1 METKENVFRQALKGK
16 KIPILTLDNKWYQLF
31 TRENNDPK
39 MEQLAEELKALVAKQ
54 GQINSDLKDIRK
66 LKAKLMDEI
75 VAGID
80 NKLLS
85 DKEMDEHK
93 TLIEECN
100 TKIDEKQDELL
111 DLPAQIDEVNFELM
125 IRTMDICYRTMSDNA
140 AEIEKI
146 AEWIAKIRIELKK
159 NVIRK
164 QEREWLNQEMYAYMH
179 DIFGP
184 EVIEI
189 FDMTYNPDDNKL
201 KG

>member
-16 KIPILTLDNKWYQLF
+16 KIPILTLDNKWYQFF

-80 NKLLS
+80 NKPLS

>member
-1 METKENVFRQALKGK
+1 M
-16 KIPILTLDNKWYQLF
+16 TLDNKWYQLF
-31 TRENNDPK
+31 TRENKDPK
-39 MEQLAEELKALVAKQ
+39 TEQLAEELKSLVANQ

-66 LKAKLMDEI
+66 LKARLMDEI

-80 NKLLS
+80 NTPLS

-93 TLIEECN
+93 ALIEECN
-100 TKIDEKQDELL
+100 SKIDEKQDELL
-111 DLPAQIDEVNFELM
+111 DLPARIDEVNFELM
-125 IRTMDICYRTMSDNA
+125 VRTMDICYRAMSDNS

-146 AEWIAKIRIELKK
+146 AEWINKIRIELKK

-189 FDMTYNPDDNKL
+189 FDMTYNPDDNRL

>member
-1 METKENVFRQALKGK
+1 MQTKENVFRQALKGK

>member
-80 NKLLS
+80 NKPLS

-159 NVIRK
+159 NVIHK

>member
-31 TRENNDPK
+31 TRENNDPRT
-39 MEQLAEELKALVAKQ
+39 EQLAEELKALVAKQ

-66 LKAKLMDEI
+66 LKTKLMDEI

-80 NKLLS
+80 NMPLS

>member
-1 METKENVFRQALKGK
+1 MEKRETIFREALKGK

-31 TRENNDPK
+31 TRENRDPK
-39 MEQLAEELKALVAKQ
+39 TEQLAEELKSLVADQ

-66 LKAKLMDEI
+66 LKARLMDEI

-80 NKLLS
+80 NTPLS

-93 TLIEECN
+93 ALIEECN
-100 TKIDEKQDELL
+100 SKIDEKQDELL
-111 DLPAQIDEVNFELM
+111 DLPARIDEVNFELM
-125 IRTMDICYRTMSDNA
+125 VRTMDICYRVMSDNSV
-140 AEIEKI
+140 EIEKI
-146 AEWIAKIRIELKK
+146 AEWINKIRIELKK

-189 FDMTYNPDDNKL
+189 FDMTYNPDDNRL

>member
-16 KIPILTLDNKWYQLF
+16 KIPILTLDNNWYQLF

-80 NKLLS
+80 NKPLS

>member
-80 NKLLS
+80 NKPLS
-85 DKEMDEHK
+85 NKEMDEHK

>member
-1 METKENVFRQALKGK
+1 METRETIFREVLKGK

-31 TRENNDPK
+31 TRENKDPK
-39 MEQLAEELKALVAKQ
+39 TEQLAEELKSLVANQ

-66 LKAKLMDEI
+66 LKARLMDEI

-80 NKLLS
+80 NTPLS

-93 TLIEECN
+93 ALIEECN
-100 TKIDEKQDELL
+100 SKIDEKQDELL
-111 DLPAQIDEVNFELM
+111 DLPARIDEVNFELM
-125 IRTMDICYRTMSDNA
+125 VRTMDICYRAMSANS

-146 AEWIAKIRIELKK
+146 AEWINKIRIELKK

-189 FDMTYNPDDNKL
+189 FDMTYNPDDNRL

>member
-31 TRENNDPK
+31 TRENNDSK

-80 NKLLS
+80 NKPLS

>member
-1 METKENVFRQALKGK
+1 METRETIFREALKGK

-31 TRENNDPK
+31 TRENKDPK
-39 MEQLAEELKALVAKQ
+39 TEQLAEELKSLVADQ

-66 LKAKLMDEI
+66 LKARLMDEI

-80 NKLLS
+80 NTPLS

-93 TLIEECN
+93 ALIEECN
-100 TKIDEKQDELL
+100 SKIDEKQDELL
-111 DLPAQIDEVNFELM
+111 DLPARIDEVNFELM
-125 IRTMDICYRTMSDNA
+125 VRTMDICYRAMSDNS

-146 AEWIAKIRIELKK
+146 AEWINKIRIELKK

-189 FDMTYNPDDNKL
+189 FDMTYNPDDNRL

>member
-1 METKENVFRQALKGK
+1 METKEKEFREALKGK

-31 TRENNDPK
+31 TRENKDPK
-39 MEQLAEELKALVAKQ
+39 AEQLAEELKLLVAKQ

-66 LKAKLMDEI
+66 LKARLMDEI

-80 NKLLS
+80 NTPLS

-93 TLIEECN
+93 ALIEECN

-111 DLPAQIDEVNFELM
+111 DLPARIDEVNFELM
-125 IRTMDICYRTMSDNA
+125 VRTMDICYRTMSDNS

-146 AEWIAKIRIELKK
+146 AEWINRIRIELKK

>member
-31 TRENNDPK
+31 TRENNDSK

-80 NKLLS
+80 NKPLS

-125 IRTMDICYRTMSDNA
+125 TRTMDICYRTMSDNA

>member
-80 NKLLS
+80 NKPLS

-140 AEIEKI
+140 VEIEKI

>member
-80 NKLLS
+80 NKPLS

-111 DLPAQIDEVNFELM
+111 DLPAQIDGGNLERM
-125 IRTMDICYRTMSDNA
+125 SRTMDICDRTMSDNA

>member
-80 NKLLS
+80 NKPLS

-125 IRTMDICYRTMSDNA
+125 TRTMDICYRTMSDNA